1 MSSLPEQSR
10 SLWVTAMG
18 WIAVAASSV
27 YLAQIGYVIF
37 AVSPV
42 LLLAPVVIMAIT
54 LATIG
59 IVVGVGLLKRKN
71 WARIGMISMLVYVLL
86 SSVIQFLFVGTDAET
101 VNPAGP
107 GENGAIVYE
116 PPSTLFLATGV
127 IVCVLG
133 IYLLLRPA
141 VKKEFGVV
149 EATNL
154 PKVD

>member
-1 MSSLPEQSR
+1 MSSVPEQSR
-10 SLWVTAMG
+10 SPWVTTMG
-18 WIAVAASSV
+18 WIAVVASSV

-59 IVVGVGLLKRKN
+59 IVVGVGLVKRKN

-86 SSVIQFLFVGTDAET
+86 SSVIQFLFVGTDAESM
-101 VNPAGP
+101 NPSGP
-107 GENGAIVYE
+107 GESGALVYE
-116 PPSTLFLATGV
+116 PPSTLFLASGV

-141 VKKEFGVV
+141 VKKEFG
-149 EATNL
+149 A
-154 PKVD
+154 